1 MTPIRRKD
9 ALLQG
14 LNKYYTGKPCKR
26 NHTSERYTDSGV
38 CITCLRE
45 SVDRHRTINREV
57 VNDRVRRWR
66 IKNPTYHITHYA
78 AHSERSRELTNRWKH
93 QNPDRVA
100 LMVDRRGDKLRR
112 ATPGWVEN
120 DLIRLLYTKR
130 DALSARWGVELTVDH
145 IIPIQ
150 SNTVCGL
157 HCWANLQLI
166 TREDNGRKHARYQQ
180 DW

>member
-1 MTPIRRKD
+1 MTPTRRKD
-9 ALLQG
+9 AKQQG
-14 LNKYYTGKPCKR
+14 LNKYYTGKPCKH

-38 CITCLRE
+38 CTTCLRE
-45 SVDRHRTINREV
+45 SVDRYRVANQET
-57 VNDRVRRWR
+57 VNARVRSWR
-66 IKNPTYHITHYA
+66 TKNPTYYA
-78 AHSERSRELTNRWKH
+78 AHYAINGERSRELTKRWKYQH
-93 QNPDRVA
+93 PDRVA

-120 DLIRLLYTKR
+120 DLIRLVYMKR
-130 DALSARWGVELTVDH
+130 DTLSIQWGVDLTVDH

-150 SNTVCGL
+150 STTVCGL

-166 TREDNGRKHARYQQ
+166 TREDNGRKHAKYQQ